1 MATILNADTVV
12 GGAVVTGDASG
23 VLALQAAGNTGL
35 TLNSSRAIGVGASP
49 SFGNSGEVLISGGS
63 SAAPAWGAAPG
74 ASFQEFT
81 STGTWTK
88 PSGATFVM
96 VEVWGAGAGGGSGG
110 RWAAGTSS
118 GGGTGGG
125 GGAYRYKLFK
135 ASDLT
140 STVTATIGAGGTGG
154 ATAVGNDSDGYV
166 GTAGGN
172 SSFGA
177 YLVSYGGFAGNVA
190 TTGSA
195 NGGTGGGVLSAP
207 VSVSLAGAPYLRATG
222 ITAQAFGG
230 GLGSNGLTP
239 AGAADS
245 DYPQSSGFGGGG
257 GARSL
262 ASEEDAL
269 TAGGCSAFG
278 GAGGGSGGH
287 ITNSDNPHGGTAGG
301 SQTGFSGG
309 GAAGATTQGT
319 AGTAGSANFIGGGGG
334 GWGNTAAAGAGGAGG
349 IAAGGGGGGG
359 SRNGFA
365 SGVGGAG
372 GSGLIR
378 VYSW

>member
-1 MATILNADTVV
+1 MPVTINGSNTPTAGGVTYGDGTQYANTAAGTSGQYLQSNGASAPSWVTPG
-12 GGAVVTGDASG
+12 GGA
-23 VLALQAAGNTGL
+23 
-35 TLNSSRAIGVGASP
+35 TLN
-49 SFGNSGEVLISGGS
+49 
-63 SAAPAWGAAPG
+63 
-74 ASFQEFT
+74 EFT

-96 VEVWGAGAGGGSGG
+96 VEVWGAGAGGSSGA
-110 RWAAGTSS
+110 RQPAGTSS

-154 ATAVGNDSDGYV
+154 LTAVGNNSDGRA
-166 GTAGGN
+166 GTNGGD

-177 YLVSYGGFAGNVA
+177 YLVSYGGRIGEVG
-190 TTGSA
+190 TTSSA
-195 NGGTGGGVLSAP
+195 NGGPGGGVLSAP
-207 VSVSLAGAPYLRATG
+207 VSTAFAGAPYQRSTS
-222 ITAQAFGG
+222 ITAQGFGG
-230 GLGSNGLTP
+230 AQGQNGVNPSGT
-239 AGAADS
+239 ADG
-245 DYPQSSGFGGGG
+245 DYAQSSGFGGGG
-257 GARSL
+257 GARGL
-262 ASEEDAL
+262 ASEEDTL

-287 ITNSDNPHGGTAGG
+287 ITNSDNTYGGTAGG
-301 SQTGFSGG
+301 SQTGWSGG
-309 GAAGATTQGT
+309 GAAGATTEGT

-334 GWGNTAAAGAGGAGG
+334 GFGNTAAAGVGGAGG
-349 IAAGGGGGGG
+349 IAAGGGGGGA